1 MSEAFR
7 DAADRISG
15 WVGTPWFFA
24 LNVGVIGAWLVYGLV
39 AGFSDTM
46 QLVMTTG
53 LTVTTQLLVI
63 LIQATQN
70 RDGRAVHLKLDE
82 LLRAVA
88 EARTTVARAEDMPR
102 EELEAR
108 IEAIKEDKGP

>member
-1 MSEAFR
+1 VA
-7 DAADRISG
+7 
-15 WVGTPWFFA
+15 
-24 LNVGVIGAWLVYGLV
+24 LV
-39 AGFSDTM
+39 ALWLLTGPLFGFGDTW

-70 RDGRAVHLKLDE
+70 RDGRALHLKLDE

-88 EARTTVARAEDMPR
+88 EARTTVARAEDMPA

-108 IEAIKEDKGP
+108 IEAIKEQDEGGDR